1 MRTNKNKYN
10 GKKPKGNE
18 ILKEEYEIKL
28 FFKEE
33 QMDTFIS
40 KKQIKKVAIHFEKVY
55 EDEHL
60 LIVNKPRGLLTQK
73 DSPESQSL
81 ADEVLYYLKENGS
94 YNPATSQGFTP
105 APCNRLDR
113 NTAGI
118 VLVGKDIPT
127 LQTLSSMLQTK
138 EISKYYMSIVLGRIT
153 SPMTLKGYHKRT
165 TGKNEVIITNEYIEG
180 AKPVET
186 RILPLQT
193 NGRYT
198 LVEVQ
203 LVTGKTHQIRAHLSQ
218 IGHPIYIEGA
228 KPVETRILPLQTNGR
243 YTLVEV
249 QLVTGK
255 THQIRAHL
263 SQIGHPIIGDPKY
276 GDALEN
282 AYFEQKYGL
291 KYQIL
296 CAYKVKFELCKA
308 PLEYLQNRVFTVPSP
323 KIYLEICAGEKLL

>member
-1 MRTNKNKYN
+1 MRQIEITALEANQRLDKFLLKYLNQSPKSLIYKGMRTNKIKYN

-18 ILKEEYEIKL
+18 ILQAGDVIKL

-33 QMDTFIS
+33 QMMTMES
-40 KKQIKKVAIHFEKVY
+40 EKAIKKVAIHFEAVY
-55 EDEHL
+55 EDENI
-60 LIVNKPRGLLTQK
+60 LIVNKPMGLLTQK
-73 DSPESQSL
+73 DTADGHSL
-81 ADEVLYYLKENGS
+81 ADEVLYYLQENGCYDAKQS
-94 YNPATSQGFTP
+94 KGFTP

-118 VLVGKDIPT
+118 VLIGKNIPA

-138 EISKYYMSIVLGRIT
+138 EISKYYMCIVLGRVT
-153 SPMTLKGYHKRT
+153 SPMILKGYHKRCE
-165 TGKNEVIITNEYIEG
+165 GKNEVSITNEYVEG

-186 RILPLQT
+186 RLLPL
-193 NGRYT
+193 
-198 LVEVQ
+198 
-203 LVTGKTHQIRAHLSQ
+203 K
-218 IGHPIYIEGA
+218 
-228 KPVETRILPLQTNGR
+228 TNGR

-276 GDALEN
+276 GDAIEN
-282 AYFEQKYGL
+282 QYFEQKYGL

-296 CAYKVKFELCKA
+296 CAYKVKFELCKS
-308 PLEYLQNRVFTVPSP
+308 PLEYLQDRVFTVPAP
-323 KIYLEICAGEKLL
+323 RIYSEICAGEHII

>member
-1 MRTNKNKYN
+1 MRQIVVTPLEANQRLDKFLLKYLNQCPKSLIYKGMRTNKIKYN

-18 ILKEEYEIKL
+18 ILNIGDEIKL
-28 FFKEE
+28 FFRDE
-33 QMDTFIS
+33 QMETLTS
-40 KKQIKKVAIHFEKVY
+40 EKEVKKVAVHFEAVY
-55 EDEHL
+55 EDDHL
-60 LIVNKPRGLLTQK
+60 LIVNKPMGLLTQK

-94 YNPATSQGFTP
+94 YDPASSKGFTP

-118 VLVGKDIPT
+118 VLVGKNIPA
-127 LQTLSSMLQTK
+127 LQALSSMLQTK
-138 EISKYYMSIVLGRIT
+138 EISKYYMSIVLGRVT
-153 SPMTLKGYHKRT
+153 APMILKGYHKRSE
-165 TGKNEVIITNEYIEG
+165 GKNEVTITNEY
-180 AKPVET
+180 V
-186 RILPLQT
+186 
-193 NGRYT
+193 
-198 LVEVQ
+198 
-203 LVTGKTHQIRAHLSQ
+203 
-218 IGHPIYIEGA
+218 EGA

-276 GDALEN
+276 GDAIEN
-282 AYFEQKYGL
+282 QYFEQKYGL

-296 CAYKVKFELCKA
+296 CAYKVKFELCKS
-308 PLEYLQNRVFTVPSP
+308 PLNYLQDRVFTVPAP
-323 KIYLEICAGEKLL
+323 KIYSQICKGENLL

>member
-1 MRTNKNKYN
+1 MKQIVITPKEANQRLDKFLLKYLNQCPKSLIYKGMRTNKIKYN

-18 ILKEEYEIKL
+18 ILKEEDEIKL

-165 TGKNEVIITNEYIEG
+165 IGKNEVIITNE
-180 AKPVET
+180 
-186 RILPLQT
+186 
-193 NGRYT
+193 
-198 LVEVQ
+198 
-203 LVTGKTHQIRAHLSQ
+203 
-218 IGHPIYIEGA
+218 YIEGA

>member
-1 MRTNKNKYN
+1 MRQIEITALEANQRLDKFLLKYLNQCPKSLIYKGMRTNKIKYN

-18 ILKEEYEIKL
+18 ILCVGDQIKL

-33 QMDTFIS
+33 QLVTLES
-40 KKQIKKVAIHFEKVY
+40 EKNIKKVDIHFETVY
-55 EDEHL
+55 EDDNL
-60 LIVNKPRGLLTQK
+60 LIVNKPMGLLTQK
-73 DSPESQSL
+73 DTPDSHSL
-81 ADEVLYYLKENGS
+81 ADEVLYYLQENGS
-94 YNPATSQGFTP
+94 YDSKVSKGFTP

-118 VLVGKDIPT
+118 VLVGKNIPT
-127 LQTLSSMLQTK
+127 LQSLSSMLQSK
-138 EISKYYMSIVLGRIT
+138 EISKYYMCIVLGRVT
-153 SPMTLKGYHKRT
+153 APMILKGYHKRAE
-165 TGKNEVIITNEYIEG
+165 GKNEVIITNEYVPG

-186 RILPLQT
+186 RLLPL
-193 NGRYT
+193 
-198 LVEVQ
+198 
-203 LVTGKTHQIRAHLSQ
+203 K
-218 IGHPIYIEGA
+218 
-228 KPVETRILPLQTNGR
+228 TNGR

-282 AYFEQKYGL
+282 QYFEQKYGL

-308 PLEYLQNRVFTVPSP
+308 PLAYLQDRVFTVPAP
-323 KIYLEICAGEKLL
+323 RIYSEICAGEHIL

>member
-1 MRTNKNKYN
+1 MRQIIITPQEANQRLDKFLLKYLNECPKSLIYKGMRTNKIKYN

-18 ILKEEYEIKL
+18 ILNQGDEIKL
-28 FFKEE
+28 FFREE
-33 QMDTFIS
+33 QMASLIS
-40 KKQIKKVAIHFEKVY
+40 EKEVKKVGIHFEKVY
-55 EDEHL
+55 EDDNL
-60 LIVNKPRGLLTQK
+60 LIVNKPMGLLTQK
-73 DSPESQSL
+73 DTPESHSL

-94 YNPATSQGFTP
+94 YNPAQDKGFTP

-118 VLVGKDIPT
+118 VLVGKNIPT

-138 EISKYYMSIVLGRIT
+138 EISKYYMSIVLGRI
-153 SPMTLKGYHKRT
+153 SAPMILKGYHKRMP
-165 TGKNEVIITNEYIEG
+165 GKNEVSITTEYVEG

-186 RILPLQT
+186 RILPL
-193 NGRYT
+193 
-198 LVEVQ
+198 
-203 LVTGKTHQIRAHLSQ
+203 K
-218 IGHPIYIEGA
+218 
-228 KPVETRILPLQTNGR
+228 TNGR

-276 GDALEN
+276 GDRLEN
-282 AYFEQKYGL
+282 EYFAQKYGL

-296 CAYKVKFELCKA
+296 CAYKVKFELCKP
-308 PLEYLQNRVFTVPSP
+308 PLCYLQDRVFTVPAP
-323 KIYLEICAGEKLL
+323 KIYSEICTGENLL

>member
-1 MRTNKNKYN
+1 MRQILITPQEANQRLDKFLLKYLNECPKSLIYKGMRTNKIKYN

-18 ILKEEYEIKL
+18 ILNVGDEIKL
-28 FFKEE
+28 FFREE
-33 QMDTFIS
+33 QMETLAS
-40 KKQIKKVAIHFEKVY
+40 EKKIRKVPIHFEMVY

-60 LIVNKPRGLLTQK
+60 LIVNKPMGLLTQK
-73 DSPESQSL
+73 DSPDSHSL

-94 YNPATSQGFTP
+94 YHPETSKGFTP

-118 VLVGKDIPT
+118 VLIGKDIPT

-138 EISKYYMSIVLGRIT
+138 EISKYYMCIVLGRVT
-153 SPMTLKGYHKRT
+153 APMILKGYHQRT
-165 TGKNEVIITNEYIEG
+165 SGKNEVKITNEYVEG

-186 RILPLQT
+186 RILPL
-193 NGRYT
+193 
-198 LVEVQ
+198 
-203 LVTGKTHQIRAHLSQ
+203 K
-218 IGHPIYIEGA
+218 
-228 KPVETRILPLQTNGR
+228 TNGR

-276 GDALEN
+276 GDSLEN

-296 CAYKVKFELCKA
+296 CAYKVKFELCKS
-308 PLEYLQNRVFTVPSP
+308 PLGYLQDRVFTVPAP
-323 KIYLEICAGEKLL
+323 KIYSEICTGEKLL

>member
-1 MRTNKNKYN
+1 MREIIISETEANQRLDKMLLKYMNQCPKSYLYKCMRTNKIKCN

-18 ILKEEYEIKL
+18 CLAEGDSVKL
-28 FFKEE
+28 FLHDEQIESLQERRTIEQTPVTFK
-33 QMDTFIS
+33 T
-40 KKQIKKVAIHFEKVY
+40 VY

-60 LIVNKPRGLLTQK
+60 LIIDKPLGLLTQK
-73 DSPESQSL
+73 DSKDGHSL
-81 ADEVLYYLKENGS
+81 AEEVLTYLSGQGYSQEASNG
-94 YNPATSQGFTP
+94 FIP

-118 VLVGKDIPT
+118 VLVGKNIVAT
-127 LQTLSSMLQTK
+127 QSISEMLKTK

-153 SPMTLKGYHKRT
+153 KPMVLKGYHVKVKD
-165 TGKNEVIITNEYIEG
+165 KNEVKIVPHKVEG

-186 RILPLQT
+186 RILPLQS

-198 LVEVQ
+198 L
-203 LVTGKTHQIRAHLSQ
+203 I
-218 IGHPIYIEGA
+218 
-228 KPVETRILPLQTNGR
+228 
-243 YTLVEV
+243 EV

-282 AYFEQKYGL
+282 KYFQD
-291 KYQIL
+291 KYQLYYQFL
-296 CAYKVKFELCKA
+296 CAYKVKFELCS
-308 PLEYLQNRVFTVPSP
+308 PPFGYLQNRVFTVAVPPLYSR
-323 KIYLEICAGEKLL
+323 ICQGEGLI

>member
-1 MRTNKNKYN
+1 MKQIVITPKEANQRLDKFLLKYLNQCPKSLIYKGMRTNKIKYN

-18 ILKEEYEIKL
+18 ILKEEDEIKL

-218 IGHPIYIEGA
+218 IGHPI
-228 KPVETRILPLQTNGR
+228 
-243 YTLVEV
+243 
-249 QLVTGK
+249 
-255 THQIRAHL
+255 
-263 SQIGHPIIGDPKY
+263 IGDPKY

>member
-1 MRTNKNKYN
+1 MRRIEITAQEANQRLDKFLLKYLNECPKSLIYKGMRTNKIKYN

-18 ILKEEYEIKL
+18 ILTVGDEIKL
-28 FFKEE
+28 FFREE
-33 QMDTFIS
+33 QMATLES
-40 KKQIKKVAIHFEKVY
+40 EKAIKKVAIQFETVY

-60 LIVNKPRGLLTQK
+60 LIVNKPMGLLTQK
-73 DSPESQSL
+73 DAANSHSL

-94 YNPATSQGFTP
+94 YDPQKSKGFTP

-118 VLVGKDIPT
+118 VLIGKNVPA
-127 LQTLSSMLQTK
+127 LQSLSSMLQTK
-138 EISKYYMSIVLGRIT
+138 EISKYYMCIVLGRVT
-153 SPMTLKGYHKRT
+153 APMILKGYHKRCE
-165 TGKNEVIITNEYIEG
+165 GKNEVSITSEYVEG

-186 RILPLQT
+186 RLLPL
-193 NGRYT
+193 
-198 LVEVQ
+198 
-203 LVTGKTHQIRAHLSQ
+203 K
-218 IGHPIYIEGA
+218 
-228 KPVETRILPLQTNGR
+228 TNGR

-282 AYFEQKYGL
+282 QYFEQKYGL

-308 PLEYLQNRVFTVPSP
+308 PLEYLQDRVFTVPAP
-323 KIYLEICAGEKLL
+323 RIYSEICAGEHII

>member
-1 MRTNKNKYN
+1 MKQIVITPKEANQRLDKFLLKYLNQCPKSLIYKGMRTNKIKYN

-18 ILKEEYEIKL
+18 ILKEEDEIKL

-165 TGKNEVIITNEYIEG
+165 TGKNEVIITNEY
-180 AKPVET
+180 V
-186 RILPLQT
+186 
-193 NGRYT
+193 
-198 LVEVQ
+198 
-203 LVTGKTHQIRAHLSQ
+203 
-218 IGHPIYIEGA
+218 EGA

>member
-1 MRTNKNKYN
+1 MKQIVITSKEANQRLDKFLLKYLNQCPKSFIYKGMRTNKIKYN

-18 ILKEEYEIKL
+18 ILKEEDEIKL

-73 DSPESQSL
+73 DSPQSQSL

-165 TGKNEVIITNEYIEG
+165 TGKNEVIITNEY
-180 AKPVET
+180 V
-186 RILPLQT
+186 
-193 NGRYT
+193 
-198 LVEVQ
+198 
-203 LVTGKTHQIRAHLSQ
+203 
-218 IGHPIYIEGA
+218 EGA

-282 AYFEQKYGL
+282 NYFEQKYGL

-308 PLEYLQNRVFTVPSP
+308 PLQYLQNRVFTVPAP
-323 KIYLEICAGEKLL
+323 KIYSEICAGEKLL

>member
-1 MRTNKNKYN
+1 MKQIVITSKEANQRLDKFLLKYLNQCPKSFIYKGMRTNKIKYN

-18 ILKEEYEIKL
+18 ILKEEDEIKL

-73 DSPESQSL
+73 DSPQSQSL

-153 SPMTLKGYHKRT
+153 SAMTLKGYHKRT
-165 TGKNEVIITNEYIEG
+165 TGKNEVIITNEY
-180 AKPVET
+180 V
-186 RILPLQT
+186 
-193 NGRYT
+193 
-198 LVEVQ
+198 
-203 LVTGKTHQIRAHLSQ
+203 
-218 IGHPIYIEGA
+218 EGA

-282 AYFEQKYGL
+282 NYFEQKYGL

-308 PLEYLQNRVFTVPSP
+308 PLQYLQNRVFTVPAP
-323 KIYLEICAGEKLL
+323 KIYSEICAGEKLL

>member
-1 MRTNKNKYN
+1 MRQIEITAQEANQRLDKFLLKYLNECPKSLIYKGIRTNKIKYN

-18 ILKEEYEIKL
+18 ILTVGDEIKL
-28 FFKEE
+28 FFREE
-33 QMDTFIS
+33 QMATLES
-40 KKQIKKVAIHFEKVY
+40 EKAIKKVAIQFETVY

-60 LIVNKPRGLLTQK
+60 LIVNKPMGLLTQK
-73 DSPESQSL
+73 DAANSHSL

-94 YNPATSQGFTP
+94 YDPQKSKGFTP

-118 VLVGKDIPT
+118 VLIGKNVPA
-127 LQTLSSMLQTK
+127 LQSLSNMLQTK
-138 EISKYYMSIVLGRIT
+138 EISKYYMCIVLGRVT
-153 SPMTLKGYHKRT
+153 APMILKGYHKRCE
-165 TGKNEVIITNEYIEG
+165 GKNEVSITSEYVEG

-186 RILPLQT
+186 RLLPL
-193 NGRYT
+193 
-198 LVEVQ
+198 
-203 LVTGKTHQIRAHLSQ
+203 K
-218 IGHPIYIEGA
+218 
-228 KPVETRILPLQTNGR
+228 TNGR

-282 AYFEQKYGL
+282 QYFEQKYGL

-308 PLEYLQNRVFTVPSP
+308 PLEYLQDRVFTVPAP
-323 KIYLEICAGEKLL
+323 RIYSEICAGEHII